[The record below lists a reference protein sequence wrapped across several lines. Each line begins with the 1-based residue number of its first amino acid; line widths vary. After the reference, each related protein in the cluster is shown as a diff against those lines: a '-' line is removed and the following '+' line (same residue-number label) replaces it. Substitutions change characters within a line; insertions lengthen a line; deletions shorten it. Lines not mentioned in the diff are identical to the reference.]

1 MYFLHNE
8 GMNYVNMAEYKNS
21 DIEIIHPTG
30 KNADDFGE
38 GNSVKFRNKNDHD
51 SYVTMRLSKDKGEAK
66 WAVEY
71 SLGFM
76 KAHNRLKSVQPSLQ
90 AASTRYGNVENLIQE
105 YLDNQKDM
113 LLKILSS

>member
-1 MYFLHNE
+1 
-8 GMNYVNMAEYKNS
+8 
-21 DIEIIHPTG
+21 
-30 KNADDFGE
+30 
-38 GNSVKFRNKNDHD
+38 
-51 SYVTMRLSKDKGEAK
+51 MRLSKDKGEPK

-71 SLGFM
+71 SVGFLKARNRM
-76 KAHNRLKSVQPSLQ
+76 KALVPTQQ